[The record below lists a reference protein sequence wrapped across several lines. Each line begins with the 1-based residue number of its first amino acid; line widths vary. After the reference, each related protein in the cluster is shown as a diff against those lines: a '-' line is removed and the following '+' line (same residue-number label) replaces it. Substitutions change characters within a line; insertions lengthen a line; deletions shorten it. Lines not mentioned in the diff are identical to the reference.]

1 MMYICQFFYVLEIVN
16 YYCYYQKTEILP
28 NSLIR
33 VFEHITRLDFGK
45 QIIFWF
51 ALCRVDS
58 GLARKAQA

>member
-1 MMYICQFFYVLEIVN
+1 MNKMMYICQYFYLLEIVN

-33 VFEHITRLDFGK
+33 VFEHITRLDFSK

-51 ALCRVDS
+51 ALC
-58 GLARKAQA
+58 